1 MFSNVRYCVAVSQ
14 SLHSQTFTITMTSTN
29 SMTST
34 NAQLFIRKAVLASS
48 NDNCTEL
55 RSSIVAGIDKA
66 EPGLRRRAGAKKL
79 IYQVQ

>member
-1 MFSNVRYCVAVSQ
+1 MMQRCMFSNVRYCVAVSQ
-14 SLHSQTFTITMTSTN
+14 SLHSQTFTIT
-29 SMTST
+29 MTST

-55 RSSIVAGIDKA
+55 RSSIVTGIDKA

>member
-14 SLHSQTFTITMTSTN
+14 SLHSQTFTIT
-29 SMTST
+29 MTST